1 MSVQTLTVARK
12 KFAVIPYEDYQQ
24 LLKGAKPDETG
35 LPPLPEPLAGGN
47 FPAREFMRASIAR
60 DIIQGRRKAGWSQAE
75 LARRAGVQPAVLNRI
90 ERAKVDATTATVD
103 KLLAALE
110 AARKR

>member
-1 MSVQTLTVARK
+1 MTVQTLTVARK

-24 LLKGAKPDETG
+24 LLEGAKPDETG
-35 LPPLPEPLAGGN
+35 LPPLPKSLPNGN

-60 DIIQGRRKAGWSQAE
+60 DIIKGRRKAGLSQAE

-90 ERAKVDATTATVD
+90 ERAKVDAATATVD
-103 KLLAALE
+103 KLLAALD
-110 AARKR
+110 AARKH